1 MGFFKSFFSGKS
13 DSPANEKQKNEQKN
27 FEIFKYDGMRAQR
40 MGRTDYAI
48 KCFTEALA
56 IQEDFETMGYLA
68 QVYTQTSELDEAHK
82 LLERMTEIEPEHIS
96 TYLSLANVCYM
107 QEDYPAMAGAA
118 KKAIEIEEG
127 NAMAHYLLGKAD
139 NGQGDGIMC
148 IAHLTKAIVLKDDFI
163 EARLMR
169 ACAYFYMVRL
179 WGPVII
185 IEDND
190 KVVANPMQ
198 PLHREEDVLELVIR
212 DLTYAVENLPE
223 VATAKGRVNAWGA
236 KGMLA
241 KVYLARSGWKGG
253 TRDNADLEKA
263 KELAADVIN
272 NSGISLYE
280 NYEDLFKYKH
290 NNNPES
296 LIAMQWVPLGDW
308 GVCNTLLAD
317 LAGNSKMTGGV
328 NVWSSY
334 QASIDMLQQY
344 ELGDTIRRNAT
355 FCTPGTYY
363 SYICIAD
370 GGYTYDGATSC
381 IKKGVPGG
389 PDDDNDGYIQS
400 MNSPLNTYILRLADV
415 YLTYAE
421 ACLGNSEELTGG
433 PGLEALNQV
442 RDRARIPRKERVT
455 FEDIIR
461 ERRVEFSMEY
471 CNWYDMVSWY
481 HWKPDYMLNYF
492 QNQHRGY
499 TVDLIVKDEDGY
511 LHFGKKE
518 GDTFLEG
525 IENWQEPGENIE
537 IHHGNILMPY
547 PESDVIQNPL
557 LNEEPVAY
565 EFSE

>member
-1 MGFFKSFFSGKS
+1 MKHRFLTLISSLLLLTACS
-13 DSPANEKQKNEQKN
+13 DS
-27 FEIFKYDGMRAQR
+27 F
-40 MGRTDYAI
+40 
-48 KCFTEALA
+48 
-56 IQEDFETMGYLA
+56 
-68 QVYTQTSELDEAHK
+68 
-82 LLERMTEIEPEHIS
+82 LERAPEGNYVDV
-96 TYLSLANVCYM
+96 TYYTSDDALEQATAPLYNRAWFDLNSRAIVPLGSNRANDNFSRWGAPEFTNFKVTALSENLANAWTGFYSVIT
-107 QEDYPAMAGAA
+107 MANAVISDVQTKCSNSVSERA
-118 KKAIEIEEG
+118 KRTAI
-127 NAMAHYLLGKAD
+127 A
-139 NGQGDGIMC
+139 
-148 IAHLTKAIVLKDDFI
+148 

-363 SYICIAD
+363 SSALPTVVILTTAPPL
-370 GGYTYDGATSC
+370 AL
-381 IKKGVPGG
+381 KKV
-389 PDDDNDGYIQS
+389 YRAVRTTTTTVIS
-400 MNSPLNTYILRLADV
+400 SP
-415 YLTYAE
+415 
-421 ACLGNSEELTGG
+421 
-433 PGLEALNQV
+433 
-442 RDRARIPRKERVT
+442 
-455 FEDIIR
+455 
-461 ERRVEFSMEY
+461 
-471 CNWYDMVSWY
+471 
-481 HWKPDYMLNYF
+481 
-492 QNQHRGY
+492 
-499 TVDLIVKDEDGY
+499 
-511 LHFGKKE
+511 
-518 GDTFLEG
+518 
-525 IENWQEPGENIE
+525 
-537 IHHGNILMPY
+537 
-547 PESDVIQNPL
+547 
-557 LNEEPVAY
+557 
-565 EFSE
+565 

>member
-1 MGFFKSFFSGKS
+1 MKHRFLTLISSLLLLTACS
-13 DSPANEKQKNEQKN
+13 DS
-27 FEIFKYDGMRAQR
+27 F
-40 MGRTDYAI
+40 
-48 KCFTEALA
+48 
-56 IQEDFETMGYLA
+56 
-68 QVYTQTSELDEAHK
+68 
-82 LLERMTEIEPEHIS
+82 LERAPEGNYVDV
-96 TYLSLANVCYM
+96 TYYTSDDALEQATAPLYNRAWFDLNSRAIVPLGSNRANDNFSRWGAPEFTNFKVTALSENLANAWTGFYSVITMANAVISDM
-107 QEDYPAMAGAA
+107 QTKCSNSVSERA
-118 KKAIEIEEG
+118 KRTAI
-127 NAMAHYLLGKAD
+127 A
-139 NGQGDGIMC
+139 
-148 IAHLTKAIVLKDDFI
+148 